1 MFDTPTG
8 IVDILPSILW
18 GMEID
23 IPPSVM
29 GRPLKEAFISQG
41 NSPAWCERILSASN
55 DQYSQ
60 NMRLGHVEGVNF
72 PYLRGGQRTS

>member
-1 MFDTPTG
+1 M
-8 IVDILPSILW
+8 

-41 NSPAWCERILSASN
+41 NSPAWCERILSASSIV
-55 DQYSQ
+55 SQ
-60 NMRLGHVEGVNF
+60 NMRLGHVEGEF
-72 PYLRGGQRTS
+72 PIFKGWATNKLIWTLKANYLCVL